1 MRKAKIVPEEV
12 ILSSQRYRELQDL
25 FFDELGFIEYLMS
38 FKDSDI
44 IGHGR
49 NTYDNPISNY
59 IIKQLGWIPHKV
71 LSWMVYTR
79 EVNLNMGKERF
90 ALPEWAVKVML
101 FSNSKVF
108 DTIVTAKEI
117 KVAFLG

>member
-12 ILSSQRYRELQDL
+12 ILESRRYRQLQDL

-38 FKDSDI
+38 FKDGDI

-49 NTYDNPISNY
+49 NSQDNQIANY
-59 IIKQLGWIPHKV
+59 IVKQLGWIPHEV

-79 EVNLNMGKERF
+79 EVNLDMGKEHF
-90 ALPEWAVKVML
+90 MLPEWAAKVML
-101 FSNSKVF
+101 FSDSKVF
-108 DTIVTAKEI
+108 DTIVTAREI
-117 KVAFLG
+117 KSDFLG